1 MEMDLL
7 VSKEPHSTAGRAPG
21 WNRTDNASL
30 DEGYAGLDDDETF
43 YFYLWSVATPFL
55 FSLIAGTL
63 FILTLYKAN
72 YLFCPNLINKANHMS
87 YVVLAILLMQWL

>member
-1 MEMDLL
+1 MEMDLGL
-7 VSKEPHSTAGRAPG
+7 HVHVSTAPPTAAGGAPG

-72 YLFCPNLINKANHMS
+72 YLFCSNHINNSVKKITKNH
-87 YVVLAILLMQWL
+87 